1 MFTIKEISELA
12 VQIESNGEALYREV
26 ASKIA
31 DLDLKTLLELMAEDE
46 ARHGRWFGRLGDEP
60 VKFAPPNQDADTELE
75 AMGRVLLTQMLGEQ
89 TFSLD
94 ADSLKGA
101 HTVAQVIEQA
111 AEFEK
116 DTIVFYEML
125 ADFIEEASVAAH
137 LQTIIAEERD
147 HIVKLRNYSIG

>member
-12 VQIESNGEALYREV
+12 IQIESNGEALYREV
-26 ASKIA
+26 AAKVA
-31 DLDLKTLLELMAEDE
+31 DPDLKTLLELMAQEE
-46 ARHGRWFGRLGDEP
+46 ARHGHWFGRLGDDP
-60 VKFAPPNQDADTELE
+60 FQFGPPDMDANTELE
-75 AMGRVLLTQMLGEQ
+75 AMGRALLTEMLGEQ

-94 ADSLKGA
+94 VDSLKGA

-125 ADFIEEASVAAH
+125 ADFIEDASVTAH
-137 LQTIIAEERD
+137 LQTIIAEERS
-147 HIVKLRNYSIG
+147 HLEALRKYHKA